1 MVGWHHRFSGHEFG
15 QAPRDSQGQGGP
27 VCCRPSGHRVGREL
41 ATKQGWCRKP
51 RTTHWLSRPEQ
62 QEGGMLFR
70 WRGPAGL
77 SAKLLPPVPTAY
89 SGDQPPAAGS
99 DCLLAALGPVLTGPS
114 RYLHHFAVLAPVQR
128 VELVRSELMR
138 RGRGRAA
145 MPGPLFRVTVGV
157 HVLLLAGLLVCWR
170 GGVRKR

>member
-27 VCCRPSGHRVGREL
+27 VCCRPSGHRVGHEL
-41 ATKQGWCRKP
+41 ATKRGWCRKP
-51 RTTHWLSRPEQ
+51 CTIPCLSRPKQ
-62 QEGGMLFR
+62 QEGSILFR
-70 WRGPAGL
+70 WRGPAG
-77 SAKLLPPVPTAY
+77 SSSKLPPPVVTAY
-89 SGDQPPAAGS
+89 SGDQPPAAGYR
-99 DCLLAALGPVLTGPS
+99 LLACGPRARPDWPS

-128 VELVRSELMR
+128 VELVRPELVR
-138 RGRGRAA
+138 RGRRRAA
-145 MPGPLFRVTVGV
+145 MPGPLFRVTVSV